1 MQRREFIALIGGV
14 VVSWPLGAHA
24 QKPIGQAAKM
34 PRLGMLMPGDSGPSG
49 VDHEPFYRGL
59 RELDYIEGK
68 NIAIERR
75 YAHSNVER
83 LPVLAAELVK
93 LKPDIIVAW
102 STPAA
107 LAARQVT
114 NTIPIVAALMAD
126 PVNDGLVATLA
137 RPGGNI
143 TGTTFL
149 GPKLVG
155 KRLQLLRD
163 VVPNLS
169 HVSALWQPHAYGE
182 RTMGGILDEIKDA
195 ARSLGMQIQLV
206 PAEGPNDLDNAFS
219 IITKDRPDALILL
232 PSAMLFG
239 QYKRILTF
247 VANDRLPA
255 IYQARE
261 FADAGG
267 LMSYGANLN
276 DLFQLSASYV
286 DKILN
291 GAKPSNLPVQQPT
304 KFELVVNMK
313 TAKELGLTVSPQ
325 FLQLADE
332 VID

>member
-75 YAHSNVER
+75 YADSNVER

-93 LKPDIIVAW
+93 LKLDIIVAW

-107 LAARQVT
+107 LAAKQVT

-163 VVPNLS
+163 VVPKLS
-169 HVSALWQPHAYGE
+169 HVSALWHPHAYGE
-182 RTMGGILDEIKDA
+182 RTMEGIVDEINEA
-195 ARSLGMQIQLV
+195 ARSLGIQIQFV
-206 PAEGPNDLDNAFS
+206 SADGPNDLDNAFS
-219 IITKDRPDALILL
+219 VITKDRPDALILL

-239 QYKRILTF
+239 QYKRILAF
-247 VANDRLPA
+247 VANSRLPA

-276 DLFQLSASYV
+276 DLFGLCASYV
-286 DKILN
+286 DKILK
-291 GAKPSNLPVQQPT
+291 GAKPANLPVQQPT

-313 TAKELGLTVSPQ
+313 TAKELGLSVSPQ